1 MQGSIHKSILTEYE
15 KKQKTALENLAA
27 RISEVYS
34 KVPEI
39 EHLESQIHL
48 EGLKCNKM
56 ILSGGASSTNAFVE
70 LTSKI
75 NLLKQQKL
83 ALLKKNGYPSDYL
96 EIKYECPLCRDTGFV
111 ESADGTVKCKC
122 YRQQMIKHLYT
133 NSNLN
138 LIKVENFSCFD
149 DSLFSDEVNEKKY
162 GIKISPRQNIKII
175 KEKCMEFVNKFDS
188 EHVQNLYF
196 CGPAGT
202 GKTFMSNCISKE
214 LIDRGRTVLYQTAP
228 MLFSL
233 INEHKV
239 KAFGNPGYDDS
250 VYKNIFD
257 VDLLIIDDLGTESE
271 SSARYA
277 EFLTILNAR
286 HMNNNIRPCKT
297 IISTNIE
304 VKDLYKY
311 YDERTVSRI
320 IGSYTLLKFA
330 GDDLRILKK
339 SSMR

>member
-1 MQGSIHKSILTEYE
+1 MQGSIQKNILAEYE
-15 KKQKTALENLAA
+15 KKQRKASEDLAA

-56 ILSGGASSTNAFVE
+56 ILAGGANPTNAVIE

-75 NLLKQQKL
+75 NRLKQQKL
-83 ALLKKNGYPSDYL
+83 ELLKKNGYPADYL
-96 EIKYECPLCRDTGFV
+96 EIRYECPLCRDTGFV
-111 ESADGTVKCKC
+111 EREDGTVKCKC
-122 YRQQMIKHLYT
+122 YRQQMIKLLYT

-138 LIKVENFSCFD
+138 LINVENFSNFD
-149 DSLFSDEVNEKKY
+149 DSLYSDEVNEKKY

-175 KEKCMEFVNKFDS
+175 KEKCMEFVEKFNS
-188 EHVQNLYF
+188 ENIQNLYF

-202 GKTFMSNCISKE
+202 GKTFMCNCISKE
-214 LIDRGRTVLYQTAP
+214 LIDRGYTVLYQTAP
-228 MLFSL
+228 MLFNL

-239 KAFGNPGYDDS
+239 KAFGNPDYDDS

-257 VDLLIIDDLGTESE
+257 VDLLVIDDLGTESE

-277 EFLTILNAR
+277 EFLTILNTR
-286 HMNNNIRPCKT
+286 HMNNSIRPCKT

-320 IGSYTLLKFA
+320 IGSYALLKFA

-339 SSMR
+339 SMMR